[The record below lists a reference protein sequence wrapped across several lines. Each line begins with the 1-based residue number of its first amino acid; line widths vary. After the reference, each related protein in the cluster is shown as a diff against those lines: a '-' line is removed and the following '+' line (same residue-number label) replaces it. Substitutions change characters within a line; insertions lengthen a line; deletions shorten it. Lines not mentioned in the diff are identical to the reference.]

1 MGRFDRQVVLTGFGK
16 ESQERLGNARV
27 AVIGAGGLGCPILQ
41 YLAAA
46 GVGYLRIVDGDSI
59 HESNLNRQT
68 LYGYADIGFPKA
80 PTAAEKLRQQYPDLN
95 IEAFNLYLEAGN
107 AADMVRDIDLVIDGS
122 DSIPTR
128 YLLNDACAEKG
139 IPWIMGAVHGHEG
152 MLALWNHPP
161 AGHSPVDYRDLYPE
175 MPGLRQQVD
184 CDGTGVLGVLPGII
198 GLAQASMAIR
208 LLSGAAP
215 VQQGMVHSYDWRSDR
230 WFQWQVYTGRGKAR
244 LAPDNKARLAP
255 SNAAR
260 LAPSNAARLAFGKA
274 SHPLDPRVLNWQE
287 LLERLRETPGLS
299 CFDIREWTERS
310 DETPWFHSWPGGD
323 PALAPEGLET
333 QQDLVLICKSGK
345 RSLELARHL
354 AKKHPGMQTW
364 SVAGGWDAS
373 EQALLD
379 ELPRIVSN
387 PSKNKR
393 A

>member
-16 ESQERLGNARV
+16 ESQERLRNARV

-80 PTAAEKLRQQYPDLN
+80 PTAAEKLQQQYPDLN

-107 AADMVRDIDLVIDGS
+107 AADMVRDIDLVIDCS

-161 AGHSPVDYRDLYPE
+161 AGHPPVDYRDLYPE

-230 WFQWQVYTGRGKAR
+230 WFQWQVYPGRGKAR
-244 LAPDNKARLAP
+244 LASNTEVRLTA
-255 SNAAR
+255 S
-260 LAPSNAARLAFGKA
+260 KE
-274 SHPLDPRVLNWQE
+274 SHPLDPRVLDWQE
-287 LLERLRETPGLS
+287 LLERLRETPGLD

-354 AKKHPGMQTW
+354 AQKHPGMQTW

-379 ELPRIVSN
+379 ELCRIVSN

>member
-1 MGRFDRQVVLTGFGK
+1 MGRFDRQVVLPGFGQ
-16 ESQERLGNARV
+16 ESQKRLGNARV

-46 GVGYLRIVDGDSI
+46 GVGCLRIVDGDSI

-80 PTAAEKLRQQYPDLN
+80 PTAAEKLRQQYPDLH
-95 IEAFNLYLEAGN
+95 IESFNLYLEAGN
-107 AADMVRDIDLVIDGS
+107 AAEMLRNIDLVIDGS

-161 AGHSPVDYRDLYPE
+161 AGHPPVDYRDLYPE

-260 LAPSNAARLAFGKA
+260 LASSNAARLAFGKA

-287 LLERLRETPGLS
+287 LLERLRETPGLA
-299 CFDIREWTERS
+299 CFDIREWAERS
-310 DETPWFHSWPGGD
+310 NETLLFPSWPGGD

-333 QQDLVLICKSGK
+333 QQDLVLICQSGK

-354 AKKHPGMQTW
+354 AARYAGLQTW
-364 SVAGGWDAS
+364 SVAGGWDEWKEATHD
-373 EQALLD
+373 ALRHAMQKQN
-379 ELPRIVSN
+379 EE
-387 PSKNKR
+387 
-393 A
+393 